1 MGVEASKKLYPAIE
15 MLRDPQGVAEAVFKK
30 IRASGSNTYKFETKV
45 LMINFVTRLVG
56 NHELL
61 LLPLYPF
68 LQRYMGGHQR
78 DVTAVLSY
86 TVQACHEYVPP
97 DEIYGILK
105 TIAHNF
111 VTERCTGEQMA
122 VGINACRAICAR
134 VPSVLSIED
143 SNVDDNA
150 GTTTMDVEAF
160 ARDLAAYSKHRDR
173 SVAIAGKSWTNFIR
187 EVYPSLL
194 QGKDRGS
201 VGSALHRAG
210 EKPLRYGQQ
219 KVASGVAGADLLLE
233 YESKKAAHLK
243 DIEERRARGEEID
256 SDVDDSDDSIME
268 EKMNDDESVDDEE
281 EEGWTDVKHDEE
293 EEEIN
298 EEMEDEEEEEED
310 EEAPQLVAMKDVDG
324 KLVIDDEKS
333 QNDKIDLSKMTAE
346 ERKEIAQKASS
357 TRIFSAADFE
367 RMRKLV
373 EREERAKRDPRA
385 AAKMKRM
392 KAKGKDFVELSDDD
406 SDASVDEGIHIKGVV
421 TPNVIMANAKKKRLS
436 KIEKLEKIVAGRS
449 KFEQKERD
457 GGSTNTEK
465 KRKKN
470 FVMTKYSQTSR
481 MKQGRKATASQAIK
495 RGTISKHDA
504 KKRRRK
510 F

>member
-1 MGVEASKKLYPAIE
+1 MEASKKLYPAIE

-30 IRASGSNTYKFETKV
+30 IRASGSNTFKFETKV

-86 TVQACHEYVPP
+86 TVQACHEFVPP

-150 GTTTMDVEAF
+150 GSTTMDVEAF
-160 ARDLAAYSKHRDR
+160 ARDLAAYSKHKDR

-233 YESKKAAHLK
+233 YESKKAAYLK

-256 SDVDDSDDSIME
+256 SDDDDDSDDSIME
-268 EKMNDDESVDDEE
+268 EKMNDDASVDDDDDD
-281 EEGWTDVKHDEE
+281 EGWTDVKHEE
-293 EEEIN
+293 EEGESD
-298 EEMEDEEEEEED
+298 EEDEEE

-324 KLVIDDEKS
+324 ELVIDDETS
-333 QNDKIDLSKMTAE
+333 ANDKIDLSKMTE
-346 ERKEIAQKASS
+346 DERKEIAQKASS
-357 TRIFSAADFE
+357 TRIFSATDFE

-385 AAKMKRM
+385 AAKLKRM

-406 SDASVDEGIHIKGVV
+406 DSDASVDDNIHIKGVV
-421 TPNVIMANAKKKRLS
+421 NPTDIMANAKKKRIS

-470 FVMTKYSQTSR
+470 FVMTKYSQSSR
-481 MKQGRKATASQAIK
+481 VKQGRKATATQAIK
-495 RGTISKHDA
+495 RGGISKHDA